1 VRWVWRFSTRNQRDE
16 LNRLINKT
24 KFYHD
29 LNIRLN
35 HQVMMAQAELDALKK
50 EVQPLYEE
58 KPINEDLQTGES
70 RLLGGE
76 MRLKS
81 AWAEKMED

>member
-1 VRWVWRFSTRNQRDE
+1 MRWVWKFSTRSQRDE

-24 KFYHD
+24 KFYND

-35 HQVMMAQAELDALKK
+35 HQVMMAQAELDSFKK
-50 EVQPLYEE
+50 EIEPIYSE
-58 KPINEDLQTGES
+58 KPINEELQTGDS

-76 MRLKS
+76 MRLT
-81 AWAEKMED
+81 AEWVEKMED